1 MRIKYEYHDGIELV
15 FTLISDKQ
23 AEEIVAHLRQ
33 KVPFGD
39 ALVTPWRVTS
49 ELDGYTHLAPK
60 KLEIRIGIDYE
71 RQMDTKNI
79 MADVID
85 VIRIVIARLF
95 EEKEWRE
102 GYMSRCEFVL
112 NSIPPKTEV
121 CFEDFFE
128 TVTE

>member
-23 AEEIVAHLRQ
+23 AEEIVAHLRE

-39 ALVTPWRVTS
+39 ALVTDWRVTS

-71 RQMDTKNI
+71 RQMDTKKT
-79 MADVID
+79 MADVKD

-95 EEKEWRE
+95 EENEWRD
-102 GYMSRCEFVL
+102 GYLNRCHFVL

>member
-23 AEEIVAHLRQ
+23 AEEIVAHLRE

-39 ALVTPWRVTS
+39 ALVTDWRVTS

-71 RQMDTKNI
+71 RQMDTKQT
-79 MADVID
+79 MADIND
-85 VIRIVIARLF
+85 VIGSVMKRLF
-95 EEKEWRE
+95 IEKEWRD
-102 GYMSRCEFVL
+102 GYMSRCQFVL
-112 NSIPPKTEV
+112 HSIAPKTEV

-128 TVTE
+128 EVSV